1 MFQILDIGNTHTRIA
16 NWDEGKFSSITVV
29 DTAELT
35 ANGCDFLKY
44 PAAAACVCP
53 EIKKLLEPC
62 GINFISALNQQS
74 QVDFS
79 LVDRNTLGADRVAN
93 AAALAEFYELPGAV
107 IDCGTAIT
115 LELVDENRRFA
126 GGAIA
131 PGRALMRN
139 GLALGTSQLPK
150 SGLLENIPD
159 APGRNTIDA
168 IGFGVGR
175 GVVGVVRELALAAK
189 EFLPLKTLILTGGDA
204 GYFRQCLPDAIVPGV
219 EFTLH
224 GVRLAAGIK

>member
-16 NWDEGKFSSITVV
+16 NWDNGKFSDIEVV
-29 DTAELT
+29 DTAEL
-35 ANGCDFLKY
+35 AAKGCDFLKY
-44 PAAAACVCP
+44 PAAAACVCR
-53 EIKKLLEPC
+53 EVRKQLDAC
-62 GINFISALNQQS
+62 GINFISALNQKS

-79 LVDRNTLGADRVAN
+79 LVDCSTLGADRVAN

-115 LELVDENRRFA
+115 LELVDSDKRFV

-139 GLALGTSQLPK
+139 GLALGTSLLPK

-159 APGRNTIDA
+159 APGRNTLDA

-175 GVVGVVRELALAAK
+175 GVVGVVRELAMAAK
-189 EFLPLKTLILTGGDA
+189 EFMPLKTLILTGGDA
-204 GYFRQCLPDAIVPGV
+204 EYFRQCLPEAIVPGV

>member
-1 MFQILDIGNTHTRIA
+1 MFQILDIGNTHTRVA
-16 NWDEGKFSSITVV
+16 DWHDGKFGEVVVV
-29 DTAELT
+29 DTAEL
-35 ANGCDFLKY
+35 AAKGCGFLKH

-53 EIKKLLEPC
+53 EVRKLFENC

-79 LVDRNTLGADRVAN
+79 SVDCSTLGADRVAN

-115 LELVDENRRFA
+115 LELVDENKRFS

-131 PGRALMRN
+131 PGRALMRDA
-139 GLALGTSQLPK
+139 LALGTSQLPK
-150 SGLLENIPD
+150 SGLLETVPEQ
-159 APGRNTIDA
+159 PGCNTIDA
-168 IGFGVGR
+168 IGFGVAH
-175 GVVGVVRELALAAK
+175 GVVGVVRELAEAAK
-189 EFLPLKTLILTGGDA
+189 AHFQLKTLILTGGDA
-204 GYFRQCLPDAIVPGV
+204 EFFRRHLPEAIVPGM